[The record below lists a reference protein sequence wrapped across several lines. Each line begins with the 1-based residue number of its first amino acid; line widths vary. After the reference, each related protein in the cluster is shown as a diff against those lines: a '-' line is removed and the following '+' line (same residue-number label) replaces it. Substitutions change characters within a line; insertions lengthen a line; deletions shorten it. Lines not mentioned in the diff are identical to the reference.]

1 MKLDDRIKNNPLLY
15 KTFLLALEII
25 KLYKYLTEEKHEF
38 VMSKQLLKAGTS
50 IGANSNEAVAGQS
63 KKDFIAKLG
72 IARKEGSET
81 KYWLT
86 LLVFSEYLTEANV
99 KTAMSL
105 LDESMNM
112 ICSSIIT
119 AKRNQEMKSRK
130 QKSEIRNQKSEI
142 KKAEINKA
150 ENRK

>member
-1 MKLDDRIKNNPLLY
+1 MKLDDRIENNPLLY

-130 QKSEIRNQKSEI
+130 QKSEIRNQKLI
-142 KKAEINKA
+142 KQKLESS
-150 ENRK
+150 RK

>member
-1 MKLDDRIKNNPLLY
+1 MKLDDRIENNPLLY

-119 AKRNQEMKSRK
+119 AKRNQ
-130 QKSEIRNQKSEI
+130 KSEIRNQKLI
-142 KKAEINKA
+142 KQKLESS
-150 ENRK
+150 RK

>member
-1 MKLDDRIKNNPLLY
+1 MELDDRIKNNPLLY

-25 KLYKYLTEEKHEF
+25 RLYKYLIEEKHEYI
-38 VMSKQLLKAGTS
+38 MSKQLLKAGTS
-50 IGANSNEAVAGQS
+50 VGANSNEAVSGQS
-63 KKDFIAKLG
+63 KKDFISKLG

-86 LLVFSEYLTEANV
+86 LLVFSEYLTETNV
-99 KTAMSL
+99 KKVMSL

-119 AKRNQEMKSRK
+119 AKKNHEIK
-130 QKSEIRNQKSEI
+130 IRNQK
-142 KKAEINKA
+142 AES
-150 ENRK
+150 